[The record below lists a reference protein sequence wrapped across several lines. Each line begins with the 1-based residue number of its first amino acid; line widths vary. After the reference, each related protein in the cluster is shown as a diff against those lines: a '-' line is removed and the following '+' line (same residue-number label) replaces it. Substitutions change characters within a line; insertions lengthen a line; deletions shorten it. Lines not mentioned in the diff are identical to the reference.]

1 MSATSRH
8 NARAKA
14 FSLLLSVPSTSYL
27 TASLAHSAAGR
38 FPQPKAANS
47 MSTHADMT
55 PTPAS
60 AHLKPLIS
68 SAIQT
73 ESQPVYVG
81 SLAPEHPA
89 VGVALFQGRK
99 KYMEDFILVLTEQ
112 QLHRRCHSERDDLK
126 SSQPLGFDLYAVVDG
141 HLGSA
146 AATFVVENLPRV
158 LYRHFAAIP
167 KSKEDSVPT
176 DADQAA
182 GASAE
187 RELAEKFALRQTFL
201 ELHER
206 FLQSLDEVARDS
218 NLQPETNDGTF
229 TNGTAAVGEY
239 FSGCTLTVVL
249 HFRREQR
256 VVSANVGDSRALA
269 WLPGVSTKVNDCRM
283 SPAPTADVVPLT
295 MDHWPNDPT
304 ERSRI
309 ESSGGCELFR
319 SLASGWAACSV
330 PQPGRSPFAQVRDG
344 GALRLP
350 RKAGRVVLRRS
361 SCRRQ

>member
-1 MSATSRH
+1 M
-8 NARAKA
+8 
-14 FSLLLSVPSTSYL
+14 
-27 TASLAHSAAGR
+27 
-38 FPQPKAANS
+38 
-47 MSTHADMT
+47 
-55 PTPAS
+55 
-60 AHLKPLIS
+60 
-68 SAIQT
+68 
-73 ESQPVYVG
+73 YVG